1 MQDIAN
7 VIENLQTLT
16 VNDSSFKVLKDFER
30 VIDELDLYV
39 FKNWEDG
46 ELLAGPNVSR
56 YMVTCKFMWPREEMP
71 DPTAGAR
78 LLEYGCHVKYQ
89 KDNILIP
96 RKVYEP
102 GDFRPGTKK
111 GKIDAHPIW
120 IVEISMPKKLMQD
133 IYQGYAE
140 KDNQAIADMM
150 RYDKPDALTAE
161 AAAQDT
167 GEPPV
172 PAETTAPTATAPGGV
187 SNAPAQA

>member
-1 MQDIAN
+1 MRDIAD
-7 VIENLQTLT
+7 VIDNLQTLT

-30 VIDELDLYV
+30 VLDELDLYV

-46 ELLAGPNVSR
+46 ELIEGPNVSR
-56 YMVTCKFMWPREEMP
+56 YMVTCKFMWPREDMP
-71 DPTAGAR
+71 DPKAGAR
-78 LLEYGCHVKYQ
+78 LLDYGCHVKFQ
-89 KDNILIP
+89 KDNILVP

-120 IVEISMPKKLMQD
+120 IVEVSMPKKLMQD
-133 IYQGYAE
+133 IYQGYAD

-150 RYDKPDALTAE
+150 RYDQPESLTAE

-167 GEPPV
+167 GEAAPV
-172 PAETTAPTATAPGGV
+172 EAPPTATPGGIT
-187 SNAPAQA
+187 NAPAQA